1 MIAISMSMMLGLQG
15 FYDGM
20 VDSMIDKTK
29 RSDSGDVSIYAKDY
43 RVQNDIKYT
52 IKNATN
58 IRDEI
63 QKLDGVKAVVLR
75 LRAEGLL
82 ATARKSSFASIH
94 GIDLKQEEHF
104 GEFSSFLKRGKINL
118 DKRGAI
124 IGIELAKTLKVGVGS
139 KLIFSTQ
146 DVSGEINSIALR
158 IRAIVQTTNIQ
169 LDSNAIFIDI
179 KRLHK
184 FLGTSPSEATQIA
197 IMSEDKKLT
206 NTLKQKY
213 STLDVKSFL
222 ELKPM
227 IKQMQDMM
235 AIFNSII
242 FFIVMS
248 VVDRKSVV

>member
-1 MIAISMSMMLGLQG
+1 M
-15 FYDGM
+15 
-20 VDSMIDKTK
+20 
-29 RSDSGDVSIYAKDY
+29 
-43 RVQNDIKYT
+43 
-52 IKNATN
+52 
-58 IRDEI
+58 
-63 QKLDGVKAVVLR
+63 
-75 LRAEGLL
+75 
-82 ATARKSSFASIH
+82 
-94 GIDLKQEEHF
+94 
-104 GEFSSFLKRGKINL
+104 
-118 DKRGAI
+118 
-124 IGIELAKTLKVGVGS
+124 
-139 KLIFSTQ
+139 
-146 DVSGEINSIALR
+146 
-158 IRAIVQTTNIQ
+158 QTTNIQ

-248 VVDRKSVV
+248 VVFIGIFGVVYVSILDRVREFGIVLGKIGRASCRERVLRLV